1 VSVTRLRPLLAAVAA
16 LLLAAPAMAED
27 AKAGEESVKQLLEV
41 MKVSRIVDNYV
52 AQIDATVRSQM
63 QQALSAASLTP
74 AQQKVI
80 DSLGVKVMAVT
91 QKQINWAQVEPQLVE
106 AYRNT
111 FTQREIDG
119 MLDYYRS
126 PAGQAELAKQPRV
139 QQQGL
144 QFMQQRLIAL
154 SPQITQLEKEA
165 IAQLRTTQSEPADS
179 GPPPPAPH

>member
-1 VSVTRLRPLLAAVAA
+1 
-16 LLLAAPAMAED
+16 
-27 AKAGEESVKQLLEV
+27 
-41 MKVSRIVDNYV
+41 
-52 AQIDATVRSQM
+52 VRSQT
-63 QQALSAASLTP
+63 QQALSAASLSP

-80 DSLGVKVMAVT
+80 DRLGVKVIAVT
-91 QKQINWAQVEPQLVE
+91 QTQINWAQVEPRLIE

-126 PAGQAELAKQPRV
+126 PAGQAELTKQPRV
-139 QQQGL
+139 QQLGL

-165 IAQLRTTQSEPADS
+165 IAQLRTQAEPADS
-179 GPPPPAPH
+179 GPPAPH

>member
-1 VSVTRLRPLLAAVAA
+1 VSVTKVRPLLAAVAA
-16 LLLAAPAMAED
+16 LLIAATAMAED
-27 AKAGEESVKQLLEV
+27 AKPGEESVKQLLGV

-63 QQALSAASLTP
+63 QQALSAAALSP

-80 DSLGVKVMAVT
+80 DTLGVKVMALT
-91 QKQINWAQVEPQLVE
+91 QKQINWAQVEPQLIE

-126 PAGQAELAKQPRV
+126 PAGQAELTKQPRV

-144 QFMQQRLIAL
+144 QFMQQRLIVL

-165 IAQLRTTQSEPADS
+165 IAQLRTQAEPADS
-179 GPPPPAPH
+179 GPPAPAPH

>member
-1 VSVTRLRPLLAAVAA
+1 VSVTKPRTLLAALAA
-16 LLLAAPAMAED
+16 LLIAAAAMAED
-27 AKAGEESVKQLLEV
+27 AKPGEESVKQLLEA
-41 MKVSRIVDNYV
+41 MKVSRSVDNYV

-63 QQALSAASLTP
+63 QQALSVASLSP

-80 DSLGVKVMAVT
+80 DTLGVKVMAMT
-91 QKQINWAQVEPQLVE
+91 RQQINWAQVEPPLLE

-126 PAGQAELAKQPRV
+126 PAGQAELAKQPRL
-139 QQQGL
+139 QQQSA
-144 QFMQQRLIAL
+144 QFMQQRLVAL

-165 IAQLRTTQSEPADS
+165 IAQLRSQAQPADS
-179 GPPPPAPH
+179 GPPAPAAH

>member
-1 VSVTRLRPLLAAVAA
+1 VRSLLAAVAA
-16 LLLAAPAMAED
+16 LLIAAPAMAED
-27 AKAGEESVKQLLEV
+27 AKAGEDSVKQLLEV

-52 AQIDATVRSQM
+52 AQIDTTVRSQM
-63 QQALSAASLTP
+63 QQALSAASLSP

-80 DSLGVKVMAVT
+80 DTLGGKVMAAT

-106 AYRNT
+106 AYRNA

-165 IAQLRTTQSEPADS
+165 IAQLRTQSEPADS

>member
-1 VSVTRLRPLLAAVAA
+1 
-16 LLLAAPAMAED
+16 M
-27 AKAGEESVKQLLEV
+27 
-41 MKVSRIVDNYV
+41 

-63 QQALSAASLTP
+63 QQALSAASLSP

-80 DSLGVKVMAVT
+80 DTLGVKVMAVT
-91 QKQINWAQVEPQLVE
+91 QKQINWAQVEPQLIE

-119 MLDYYRS
+119 MLNYYRS
-126 PAGQAELAKQPRV
+126 AAGQAELTKQPRV

-165 IAQLRTTQSEPADS
+165 IAQLRSQAEPADS
-179 GPPPPAPH
+179 GPPAPAPH

>member
-1 VSVTRLRPLLAAVAA
+1 MTSVRPLLAAVAA
-16 LLLAAPAMAED
+16 LLIAATVMAED
-27 AKAGEESVKQLLEV
+27 AKPGEESVKQLLEV

-63 QQALSAASLTP
+63 QQALSAAALSP

-80 DSLGVKVMAVT
+80 DTLGVKVMAVT
-91 QKQINWAQVEPQLVE
+91 QKQINWAQVEPQLIE

-126 PAGQAELAKQPRV
+126 AAGQAELTKQPRV

-165 IAQLRTTQSEPADS
+165 IAQLRSQAEPADS
-179 GPPPPAPH
+179 GPPAPH

>member
-1 VSVTRLRPLLAAVAA
+1 VRPLLAAVAA
-16 LLLAAPAMAED
+16 LLIAATVMAED
-27 AKAGEESVKQLLEV
+27 AKPGEESVKQLLEV

-63 QQALSAASLTP
+63 QQALSAAALSP

-80 DSLGVKVMAVT
+80 DTLGVKVMAVT
-91 QKQINWAQVEPQLVE
+91 QKQINWAQVEPQLIE

-126 PAGQAELAKQPRV
+126 AAGQAELTKQPRV

-165 IAQLRTTQSEPADS
+165 IAQLRSQAEPADS
-179 GPPPPAPH
+179 GPPAPH

>member
-1 VSVTRLRPLLAAVAA
+1 VTSVRPLLAAVAA
-16 LLLAAPAMAED
+16 LLIAATVMAED
-27 AKAGEESVKQLLEV
+27 AKPGEESVKQLLEV

-63 QQALSAASLTP
+63 QQALSAAALSP

-80 DSLGVKVMAVT
+80 DTLGVKVMAVT
-91 QKQINWAQVEPQLVE
+91 QKQINWAQVEPQLIE

-126 PAGQAELAKQPRV
+126 AAGQAELTKQPRV

-165 IAQLRTTQSEPADS
+165 IAQLRSQAEPADS
-179 GPPPPAPH
+179 GPPAPH